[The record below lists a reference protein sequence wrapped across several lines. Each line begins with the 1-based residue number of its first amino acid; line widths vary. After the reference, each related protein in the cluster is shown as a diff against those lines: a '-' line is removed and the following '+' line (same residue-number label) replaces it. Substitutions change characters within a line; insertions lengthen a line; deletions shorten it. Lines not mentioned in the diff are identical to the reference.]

1 MNKYHPSLVA
11 LHWVLA
17 LGVILLLFGGTML
30 AGLESGDPDRAF
42 GMTGHM
48 IMANVVL
55 VLMTIRLII
64 RAKTE
69 KPAPADIGNALLN
82 KGAALAHYVMYLL
95 VFAMAA
101 SGWAMAI
108 SAGLPSILFG
118 EATSAA
124 PEDLTV
130 YPARVAHGV
139 VATVFMLTIAAHFV
153 AALYHKFVRKDGL
166 LSRMW
171 FGKRTRID

>member
-11 LHWVLA
+11 LHWILA

-55 VLMTIRLII
+55 VLMTIRLVI
-64 RAKTE
+64 RVKTDA
-69 KPAPADIGNALLN
+69 PTPADIGNALLN

-101 SGWAMAI
+101 SGWAMAL
-108 SAGLPSILFG
+108 SAELPAILFG
-118 EATSAA
+118 DSTS
-124 PEDLTV
+124 PLPDDLSE
-130 YPARVAHGV
+130 YPARIAHGLI
-139 VATVFMLTIAAHFV
+139 ATVFMLIIAAHFV
-153 AALYHKFVRKDGL
+153 AALYHQFVRKDGL

-171 FGKRTRID
+171 FGKRARND